1 MKEIKALGKHL
12 KNCRVCK
19 SDALYKFLDL
29 GHTTPA
35 DEFRRADELEEPIP
49 QFPLNAVICESCGFV
64 QLDYVV
70 DGAYLFQKEYPYE
83 SSVTETGRKHYFD
96 FAKSIIDYLG
106 LDNDELVID
115 VGSNVGVLLEGFKNN
130 GMKVLGIDPAPNI
143 VEKANKRGIDTMC
156 RFFGEASAKEA
167 FEKKGAASVITGTNV
182 FAHID
187 DLDDVMRGV
196 KTLLNDKGVFIFES
210 PHLLTLYSN
219 LEYDTIYHEHLSYIS
234 ISPLV
239 DFFAKF
245 GMEII
250 KVEKTNI
257 HGGSIR
263 VFIGFI
269 GNNEIDPSVNL
280 VLEEEESAGL
290 KKIENWTN
298 FADRVEQQRQ
308 SLLAL
313 IRKLKSEGKTIVGLS
328 APAKGMTLLSHCK
341 IGRETLEYITE
352 KSELKMGKYAPVDKI
367 PIVSDDR
374 LIQDKPDYALL
385 LAWNFSKEIIK
396 NLDEYRKGG
405 GKFIIPIPEP
415 RIIE

>member
-1 MKEIKALGKHL
+1 
-12 KNCRVCK
+12 
-19 SDALYKFLDL
+19 
-29 GHTTPA
+29 
-35 DEFRRADELEEPIP
+35 
-49 QFPLNAVICESCGFV
+49 
-64 QLDYVV
+64 
-70 DGAYLFQKEYPYE
+70 
-83 SSVTETGRKHYFD
+83 
-96 FAKSIIDYLG
+96 
-106 LDNDELVID
+106 
-115 VGSNVGVLLEGFKNN
+115 
-130 GMKVLGIDPAPNI
+130 
-143 VEKANKRGIDTMC
+143 
-156 RFFGEASAKEA
+156 
-167 FEKKGAASVITGTNV
+167 
-182 FAHID
+182 
-187 DLDDVMRGV
+187 
-196 KTLLNDKGVFIFES
+196 
-210 PHLLTLYSN
+210 
-219 LEYDTIYHEHLSYIS
+219 
-234 ISPLV
+234 
-239 DFFAKF
+239 
-245 GMEII
+245 MEII